1 MGQTGSEGVEM
12 ASEMGNIDGEMAKS
26 HEAIDWETRG
36 RWKVTRGDKQSGNPA
51 AASERLP
58 GRFVERNVSICTPDQ
73 NGTELIARSE
83 FIVTV

>member
-58 GRFVERNVSICTPDQ
+58 RRREMCLSAHQTKMGQ
-73 NGTELIARSE
+73 N
-83 FIVTV
+83 